1 MWCVYSA
8 WHQFYW
14 AAQISLFQT
23 ATDRNMDM
31 IPRQCWW
38 CIIPIMSSFFLA
50 FHGFKVFQGEITSAR
65 NFKNPCPRIL
75 DTRWISSSRVGF
87 TSCFAPLQFQS
98 SKHPQISSTWL
109 ILRMAVLGKDAPE
122 VSISEL
128 LGSKSSQ
135 GLDHY
140 EMMRWF
146 VDFLFQ
152 KLQWRKGKKGVD

>member
-1 MWCVYSA
+1 MWFVYSA
-8 WHQFYW
+8 WNQFYW

-23 ATDRNMDM
+23 ATDRNMHM

-50 FHGFKVFQGEITSAR
+50 FHGFKVFQGISRWNHLRFLQTSKLHG
-65 NFKNPCPRIL
+65 FGFWIL
-75 DTRWISSSRVGF
+75 DESALQELVPKFQPSSD
-87 TSCFAPLQFQS
+87 LI
-98 SKHPQISSTWL
+98 HM